1 MNDEF
6 LLRYRRTPRA
16 EFADALYG
24 RISSQPEP
32 RFAIPVLSN
41 LTFRNVGAMLALML
55 FVAACAYVVA
65 EKRWNKVGD
74 IWVDVQKSPKQS
86 LGIQSSFWKGPAG
99 EMEVAN
105 LEEARSVLGVEFGF
119 PNWAPEGFVLDNKMN
134 MSPWSQ
140 KTLSAFWNNRD
151 GGDPIGI
158 FLNYRWFDLGAGPN
172 PIYESV
178 STEPVAPGSFEEVLV
193 LGQPA
198 VLVRGD
204 WNWQMQPVTADPTE
218 VVLSWDENR
227 GLSLYWADDD
237 VAYLLWTY
245 NPAVSPEDLI
255 RMAESA
261 R

>member
-6 LLRYRRTPRA
+6 LLRYRRTPRP
-16 EFADALYG
+16 EFADALYE

-32 RFAIPVLSN
+32 RFAGK
-41 LTFRNVGAMLALML
+41 LTFRNVVMGFALML
-55 FVAACAYVVA
+55 FMAACAYIVVA

-86 LGIQSSFWKGPAG
+86 LGIQSSFWRGPAG
-99 EMEVAN
+99 EMEVTS
-105 LEEARSVLGVEFGF
+105 LEEARSALGVEFGF
-119 PNWAPEGFVLDNKMN
+119 PNWAPEGFVLEDKMN

-140 KTLSAFWNNRD
+140 KTLSASWKSQDD
-151 GGDPIGI
+151 GEPIGI
-158 FLNYRWFDLGAGPN
+158 FLNYRWFEVATWPN
-172 PIYESV
+172 PMHESV
-178 STEPVAPGSFEEVLV
+178 STGPVAPGNFEEVEV
-193 LGQPA
+193 FGRPA

-204 WNWQMQPVTADPTE
+204 WDWFMQPVEETE
-218 VVLSWDENR
+218 EIKLKWDKKN
-227 GLSLYWADDD
+227 GLSLYWADED

-261 R
+261 Q

>member
-6 LLRYRRTPRA
+6 LLRFRKTPRP
-16 EFADALYG
+16 EFADALYE
-24 RISSQPEP
+24 RISQQPRY
-32 RFAIPVLSN
+32 RFADK
-41 LTFRNVGAMLALML
+41 LTFRNVVMGFALML
-55 FVAACAYVVA
+55 FIAACAYVVT

-86 LGIQSSFWKGPAG
+86 LGIQSNFWKGPAG

-105 LEEARSVLGVEFGF
+105 LEEARSVLGFEFGF
-119 PNWAPEGFVLDNKMN
+119 PNWAPEGFVLEDKMN

-140 KTLSAFWNNRD
+140 KTLSAFWKSQD
-151 GGDPIGI
+151 GEEPIGI
-158 FLNYRWFDLGAGPN
+158 FLNYRWFDVGPAPN
-172 PIYESV
+172 PMYESV
-178 STEPVAPGSFEEVLV
+178 STYPVAPGGFEEVKV
-193 LGQPA
+193 FGHPA

-204 WNWQMQPVTADPTE
+204 WNWQMRPVEETE
-218 VVLSWDENR
+218 EIELKWDKKN

-245 NPAVSPEDLI
+245 NPTISPEDLI

>member
-16 EFADALYG
+16 EFADALYE
-24 RISSQPEP
+24 RISSQPES
-32 RFAIPVLSN
+32 RFTISMLN
-41 LTFRNVGAMLALML
+41 RLTFRNVGAMLALML
-55 FVAACAYVVA
+55 FVAACAYFVA

-86 LGIQSSFWKGPAG
+86 LGIQSSLWKGPAG

-105 LEEARSVLGVEFGF
+105 LEEVRSALGFDFGF
-119 PNWAPEGFVLDNKMN
+119 PTWAPEGFVLDEKMN
-134 MSPWSQ
+134 VSTPSH
-140 KTLSAFWNNRD
+140 KSFSASWKSRD
-151 GGDPIGI
+151 GGQPIGI
-158 FLNYRWFDLGAGPN
+158 FLNYRWFYVANWPN
-172 PIYESV
+172 PMPESV
-178 STEPVAPGSFEEVLV
+178 STGPVPPGSFEEVTV
-193 LGQPA
+193 FGRPA

-204 WNWQMQPVTADPTE
+204 WNWFMRPVEETE
-218 VVLSWDENR
+218 EIELKWDKDN